1 MQFKRSVIVVIVLVL
16 SVSIGAAFT
25 KPSPPETPKN
35 LKVLP
40 KDMSPE
46 SLDKIMDGYKA
57 ALGVKCNFCHVPS
70 KEDPKHL
77 DFASDEKGEKK
88 IARSMMRMT
97 LKINKKFFDVNNPII
112 GDTSLVISCNTCHHG
127 EPHPENKPML
137 EDNNH

>member
-1 MQFKRSVIVVIVLVL
+1 MQFKRSILVVLVLVL

-25 KPSPPETPKN
+25 KPSPAERSKN

-40 KDMSPE
+40 KDISPE
-46 SLDKIMDGYKA
+46 VLDKIMDGYKA

-70 KEDPKHL
+70 KEDPTQQ
-77 DFASDEKGEKK
+77 DFASDEKDEKK

-97 LKINKKFFDVNNPII
+97 LKINKKFFDVNKPII

-127 EPHPENKPML
+127 QPHPENKPML